1 MKIITTAVLLVIT
14 LFAIPVFSYFFDI
27 APGPAEWKAL
37 NILVLMMAVVI
48 ACAGPAVIVISVSGL
63 KEVLFCLFT

>member
-48 ACAGPAVIVISVSGL
+48 AYSFIAGELTGNNSQVDKLWS
-63 KEVLFCLFT
+63 